1 MQRLRNVSFLSRHST
16 DQWGVFYMTIIQQ
29 AAQRVAGFSIVAMAL
44 ATPAFA
50 GFPVPGPVLGA
61 GIPALVAIGAGYW
74 LIRKR
79 RQR

>member
-1 MQRLRNVSFLSRHST
+1 
-16 DQWGVFYMTIIQQ
+16 MTIIQQ
-29 AAQRVAGFSIVAMAL
+29 TAQRAAAFSIVTMAL
-44 ATPAFA
+44 ASPAFA
-50 GFPVPGPVLGA
+50 GAPVPGPVLGA

>member
-1 MQRLRNVSFLSRHST
+1 
-16 DQWGVFYMTIIQQ
+16 MTIIQQ
-29 AAQRVAGFSIVAMAL
+29 AAQRAAAFSIVVSAL

-50 GFPVPGPVLGA
+50 GVPVPGPVLGA
-61 GIPALVAIGAGYW
+61 GLPALVVIGAGYW